1 MENIVQRK
9 NRDNQTYI
17 DCAMG
22 LLYYFQL
29 GGFHIRE
36 DKRYGYLVYIE
47 KKDRNVLLDMI
58 SHQNAKTLYY
68 HK

>member
-1 MENIVQRK
+1 MLNIVERK

-17 DCAMG
+17 ACAMS
-22 LLYYFQL
+22 LLCYFEM

-47 KKDRNVLLDMI
+47 KKDEDADY
-58 SHQNAKTLYY
+58 S
-68 HK
+68 